1 MKKLIKILTSL
12 LVLFLGI
19 AFIGC
24 KNSNAPDNSN
34 PTDET
39 TISSESTTTSNTPV
53 PVVEVATFSCT
64 YGPENNPMTDTF
76 CFYSDYTFILQ
87 YTYNGT
93 TSESGKGTY
102 TGNPNANGTV
112 VITLTYSA
120 EYPGA
125 ELEPYDE
132 PEIYNVTITDGQF
145 ILSGQTY
152 YKNS

>member
-1 MKKLIKILTSL
+1 MKKLLKILASL
-12 LVLFLGI
+12 LVLFLAI

-24 KNSNAPDNSN
+24 KNSNAPDNR
-34 PTDET
+34 
-39 TISSESTTTSNTPV
+39 

-112 VITLTYSA
+112 VITHTYSA

-152 YKNS
+152 NKNS